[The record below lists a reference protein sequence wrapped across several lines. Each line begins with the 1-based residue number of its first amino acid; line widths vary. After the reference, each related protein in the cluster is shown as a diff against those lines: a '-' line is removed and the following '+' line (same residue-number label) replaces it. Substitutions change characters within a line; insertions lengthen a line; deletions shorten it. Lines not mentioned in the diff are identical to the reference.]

1 MTRNKTF
8 LWLETRTYKA
18 KMFSKIFLFLFT
30 YNFNVKMFLLQQ
42 LEDLAYFP
50 TIVKKVKILFTAG
63 SDLKGS

>member
-1 MTRNKTF
+1 MTRNKTL

-18 KMFSKIFLFLFT
+18 KMFSKIFLFLLT
-30 YNFNVKMFLLQQ
+30 YNFNAKMFLLQQ

-50 TIVKKVKILFTAG
+50 TIVKEVKILFTAG

>member
-1 MTRNKTF
+1 
-8 LWLETRTYKA
+8 
-18 KMFSKIFLFLFT
+18 MFSEIFLFLLT

-63 SDLKGS
+63 SDLKRS